1 MAQAA
6 PATQASGRPGRRRSN
21 SGKSKN
27 NTTGRPGAAEVPKLL
42 SRRQRQRSPRGGRG
56 TFLVP
61 FVLGVSLGWAGGM
74 PPVQQFAR
82 QLPGTL
88 AGLLQGPRSLA
99 ALVDPFASGNRR
111 ILVLGR
117 DRVGDNTDVMFTVQ
131 IRNGVTQITQ
141 VPRDTFIETPQLGT
155 VKANALFALG
165 GVDTVKTEVGRLIGA
180 PVERYFKLN
189 LNAVAKVGDALGGI
203 EVDVP
208 KRMYYVDN
216 AQGLFIDLYPGRQL
230 LRGEALEGF
239 LRFRHDEQGDL
250 GRMDR
255 QKLVMAKIFAK
266 LGQPSTLAQ
275 LPRLIQI
282 AGNDILTDLSPL
294 EMTQLLAAMAHTK
307 LNSQRLPGRLYWQ
320 DQLSYWMPDS
330 NRDHP
335 SGSGEEPQ

>member
-1 MAQAA
+1 MGEAA
-6 PATQASGRPGRRRSN
+6 PATRSSGRPGRRRARN
-21 SGKSKN
+21 ANGKDSGS
-27 NTTGRPGAAEVPKLL
+27 GRSSAAVVPETLA
-42 SRRQRQRSPRGGRG
+42 RRQRQRATRR
-56 TFLVP
+56 TRNAFLAP
-61 FVLGVSLGWAGGM
+61 FAMGVALGWAGGT
-74 PPVQQFAR
+74 PQVQQFAR

-88 AGLLQGPRSLA
+88 TGLVQGPRSLA
-99 ALVDPFASGNRR
+99 SLVDPFASGNRR

-131 IRNGVTQITQ
+131 IRDGVTQIIQ
-141 VPRDTFIETPQLGT
+141 VPRDTFVETPQLGA
-155 VKANALFALG
+155 VKANALFALA
-165 GVDTVKTEVGRLIGA
+165 GVNTVKTEVGRLIGA

-216 AQGLFIDLYPGRQL
+216 AQGLSIDLYPGRQL
-230 LRGEALEGF
+230 LRGAALEGF

-266 LGQPSTLAQ
+266 LAQPSTLAQ
-275 LPRLIQI
+275 LPKLIQI

-294 EMTQLLAAMAHTK
+294 EMSQLLVALSHTK

-335 SGSGEEPQ
+335 SGNGEGPQ

>member
-6 PATQASGRPGRRRSN
+6 PATQSSGRPGRRRSN
-21 SGKSKN
+21 SGRSKN
-27 NTTGRPGAAEVPKLL
+27 TTTGCPGAAEVPKLL
-42 SRRQRQRSPRGGRG
+42 SRRQRQRSPRRGRG

-61 FVLGVSLGWAGGM
+61 FVLGVSLGWSGGM

-82 QLPGTL
+82 HLPGTL

-99 ALVDPFASGNRR
+99 SLVDPFASGNRR

-131 IRNGVTQITQ
+131 MRNGVTQITQ
-141 VPRDTFIETPQLGT
+141 VPRDTFIESPQLGT

-307 LNSQRLPGRLYWQ
+307 LNSERLPGRLYWQ